1 MQAKDIFTYDY
12 IFKSIDDSLDGINE
26 IFISPDGVY
35 NEISLLSLYNPK
47 NNSSCLHRGRFLM
60 RALAVRSDR
69 AFAAV
74 LVAPAVRLAW
84 GGEAR

>member
-35 NEISLLSLYNPK
+35 NEISLLSLYNPT
-47 NNSSCLHRGRFLM
+47 NNKYLIETHHITKVSGVRGFLN
-60 RALAVRSDR
+60 LDE
-69 AFAAV
+69 
-74 LVAPAVRLAW
+74 
-84 GGEAR
+84 GEF

>member
-26 IFISPDGVY
+26 IFISRWVY

-47 NNSSCLHRGRFLM
+47 IISIN
-60 RALAVRSDR
+60 
-69 AFAAV
+69 
-74 LVAPAVRLAW
+74 
-84 GGEAR
+84 